1 MGGAGDNDDAV
12 RKGKAAWLSA
22 SADTFR
28 FRRVTIDQGAIS
40 RLLQCFDLNHLGLD
54 QVFALIGISLTGL
67 PVIAATA
74 FATAGAKAMMGVSPA
89 PAGSASGLSR

>member
-1 MGGAGDNDDAV
+1 MTLFANGE
-12 RKGKAAWLSA
+12 AAWLSA

-28 FRRVTIDQGAIS
+28 LSRAKIDQAAIS
-40 RLLQCFDLNHLGLD
+40 RLLQCLDLNHLGLD

-74 FATAGAKAMMGVSPA
+74 LATAGAKAIMGVSPA
-89 PAGSASGLSR
+89 PADSASGLSR